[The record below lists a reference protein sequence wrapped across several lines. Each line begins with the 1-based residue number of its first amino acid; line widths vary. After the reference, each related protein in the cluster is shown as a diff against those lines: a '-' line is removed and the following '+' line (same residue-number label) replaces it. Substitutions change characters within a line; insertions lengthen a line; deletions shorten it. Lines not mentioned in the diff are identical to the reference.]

1 MKIRI
6 ITEMDYN
13 QLNKTRI
20 HESIL
25 TEING
30 EGKLFITVEWQL
42 IKIARLTEI
51 ENHHFTI
58 LKKRWV
64 QEGVS
69 MDAKAMREWPSKCT
83 G

>member
-42 IKIARLTEI
+42 IKIAR
-51 ENHHFTI
+51 
-58 LKKRWV
+58 
-64 QEGVS
+64 
-69 MDAKAMREWPSKCT
+69 
-83 G
+83 